1 MSVEAKAK
9 FLEGK
14 GVDAYAIAQ
23 ASYPYIPNPNPNPN
37 PKVCHAP
44 HGGRTGASSA

>member
-1 MSVEAKAK
+1 MSVEVKAK

-23 ASYPYIPNPNPNPN
+23 ASYPYPEP
-37 PKVCHAP
+37 
-44 HGGRTGASSA
+44 